1 MANTP
6 FKLRSG
12 NSPLKETKDWFNVR
26 GYLKGEQGLIPDW
39 KGEKTTTTASKV
51 SKNIQ
56 SKYKKGTT
64 KLVKGA
70 KKLKDWATSDDPFNR
85 RSGMSK
91 EAYEMHMRDKRGA
104 EGDKSFWRK

>member
-51 SKNIQ
+51 SKSIQ
-56 SKYKKGTT
+56 SGYKK
-64 KLVKGA
+64 A
-70 KKLKDWATSDDPFNR
+70 KEFVTSDDPFGR

-91 EAYEMHMRDKRGA
+91 EAYKMHMRDKRQV
-104 EGDKSFWRK
+104 EGHKYPFGRR